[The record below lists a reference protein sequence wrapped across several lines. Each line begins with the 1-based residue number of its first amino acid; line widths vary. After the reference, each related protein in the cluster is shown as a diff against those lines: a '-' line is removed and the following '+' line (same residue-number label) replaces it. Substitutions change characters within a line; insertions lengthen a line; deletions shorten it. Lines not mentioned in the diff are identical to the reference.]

1 MSHPPYTV
9 ARFAARRSLA
19 EPSLTPAPAPAPDEG
34 TTLTVAGERLDPSVP
49 GSAGG
54 PPNGR
59 RPSVEAGRPGI
70 LVRLGRAVV
79 RHRRAVLAVLPVV
92 MLLAGIGGVGVIDK
106 LQTAGWFAPSDE
118 SSRASAMVDQRF
130 EAGPPNV
137 VLLVTAPEDGGVDAP
152 AAEKAGRALTEKLA
166 ARPGVDGVASYW
178 TLGKSATMRSADGRQ
193 ATVSLRVTGDDD
205 QVPTRVSALVAAAEH
220 DKGAREAGLEVQAG
234 GQLAAERETVE
245 LAESD
250 LRRSELASFPI
261 VALVLLLVF
270 GSAVAASLPLA
281 VGVFAVVGT
290 LAVLRGLTMI
300 TDVSVF
306 ALNITTALGFG
317 LAVDYGL
324 FIVTRFREELDAG
337 REPHDAAAATVAT
350 AGRTVLFSALTV
362 AISLSS
368 LLVFPLYYLRSFAYA
383 GVAVVALAAAAA
395 VVLVPALLA
404 VLGHHVDAWPL
415 PRLRSRQG
423 RHRAT
428 RWGLGLRDRL
438 VPAAAVRDTSPR
450 LPGRIR
456 TGEGFWH
463 QLATFVMRRPW
474 PVLLAVV
481 SFLVVLGVP
490 FIAAHFALP
499 DDRLLPKES
508 VSHRVAVDIR
518 DNFPYLASDTLFAV
532 APHVG
537 PLRQADDEID
547 DYAAR
552 LSEVAGVARVD
563 ALTGAYVAGE
573 RVRAPDEASARF
585 AGRDRHS
592 TWFAVV
598 TPVQSYS
605 AEGGTLAKTVRAL
618 PEPPGFRQG
627 PGEGVLVG
635 GNAAKLVDT
644 KHTVAAALPWAFLV
658 VALATLAVLFLFTG
672 SVLIPLK
679 AVILNVLTLTATY
692 GALVWGFQEGHLQW
706 LVGDFQVNGTLE
718 LTTPILMFC
727 IAFGLSMDY
736 EVFLLSR
743 ITEEHDRTG
752 DTVSAVAIGLE
763 RTGRLVT
770 SAAAVV
776 VIVLA
781 ALATSDLTVLKMLG
795 LGLALAV
802 LVDATLVRGLLVPAF
817 MRLAGEAN
825 WWAPG
830 PLRRFHAHWGL
841 HEAPD
846 AVVPAEAGVSEDVR
860 V

>member
-1 MSHPPYTV
+1 MSRRPAYMV
-9 ARFAARRSLA
+9 SAIAAARSLPERSL
-19 EPSLTPAPAPAPDEG
+19 APAPAPDEG
-34 TTLTVAGERLDPSVP
+34 AKQAVARGGLDPSVP
-49 GSAGG
+49 RSADMPPTGRRTTAGSARSG
-54 PPNGR
+54 
-59 RPSVEAGRPGI
+59 A
-70 LVRLGRAVV
+70 LVRLGHAVV
-79 RHRRAVLAVLPVV
+79 RHRRAVLTVVPVV
-92 MLLAGIGGVGVIDK
+92 LLLAALGGAGVINE
-106 LQTAGWFAPSDE
+106 LQTQGWFAPSDE
-118 SSRASAMVDQRF
+118 STRASAMVDERF

-137 VLLVTAPEDGGVDAP
+137 VLLVTASEDGGVDTP
-152 AAEKAGRALTEKLA
+152 VAERAGRELTQKLA

-193 ATVSLRVTGDDD
+193 ATVTLRVTGDDD
-205 QVPTRVSALVAAAEH
+205 QVTDRVSALVAAAEN
-220 DKGAREAGLEVQAG
+220 DPGAREAGLHVQAG

-245 LAESD
+245 LVESD
-250 LRRSELASFPI
+250 LRRSELVSFPF

-270 GSAVAASLPLA
+270 GSAVAASLPLT
-281 VGVFAVVGT
+281 VGLFAAVGT
-290 LAVLRGLTMI
+290 LAVLHGLTMV

-324 FIVTRFREELDAG
+324 FVVTRFREELDAG
-337 REPHDAAAATVAT
+337 RAPHDAVVATVAT

-395 VVLVPALLA
+395 VILVPALLA
-404 VLGHHVDAWPL
+404 VLGHRVDAWPL
-415 PRLRSRQG
+415 PRLRRRQG
-423 RHRAT
+423 RHRAA
-428 RWGLGLRDRL
+428 RRVLGFHGQR
-438 VPAAAVRDTSPR
+438 VPAAGVRDTSPR
-450 LPGRIR
+450 RPGRVR
-456 TGEGFWH
+456 TGAGFWH
-463 QLATFVMRRPW
+463 QLAHFVMRRPW
-474 PVLLAVV
+474 PVILALV

-490 FIAAHFALP
+490 FLGAHFALP
-499 DDRLLPKES
+499 DDRLLPRDS
-508 VSHRVAVDIR
+508 VSHQVAVDVR
-518 DNFPYLASDTLFAV
+518 ENFPYLASDTVFAV
-532 APHVG
+532 APQVG
-537 PLRQADDEID
+537 SLRQADDDID
-547 DYAAR
+547 DYATR
-552 LSEVAGVARVD
+552 LSEVPGVARVD
-563 ALTGAYVAGE
+563 TLTGAYVAGE
-573 RVRAPDEASARF
+573 RVRAPDAASARF

-598 TPVQSYS
+598 TSVQAYS
-605 AEGGTLAKTVRAL
+605 AQGETLAKTVRAL
-618 PEPPGFRQG
+618 PVPAGFEQG
-627 PGEGVLVG
+627 PGQGMLIG
-635 GNAAKLVDT
+635 GTAANLVDA
-644 KHTVAAALPWAFLV
+644 KHTVATSLPWAFLV

-679 AVILNVLTLTATY
+679 AVVLNVLTLTATY
-692 GALVWGFQEGHLQW
+692 GALVWGFQKGHLQW
-706 LVGDFQVNGTLE
+706 LVGDFQVNDTLE

-752 DTVSAVAIGLE
+752 DTQSAVAMGLE

-781 ALATSDLTVLKMLG
+781 ALATSDLTALKMLG
-795 LGLALAV
+795 FGLALAV

-830 PLRRFHAHWGL
+830 PLRRFHARWGL
-841 HEAPD
+841 HEAPAA
-846 AVVPAEAGVSEDVR
+846 AVTPQVGIREDVR